1 MWGIRIREM
10 SQSPTRRR
18 TIQKQQDDLG
28 FGSRLAQSKPKRF
41 LNRDGS
47 YNVQRD
53 GLSHFRYNN
62 HFHTLMTTTWPRLY
76 LLIAAGYVALNVL
89 FALAYLA
96 CGPGALQ
103 GGGGTTMMGR
113 FADCFFFS
121 VHTLATIGYGTLH
134 PEGLPANIIVT
145 IEALVG
151 LSVFAL
157 ATGIIFARFS
167 RPVARLRFSRN
178 ALIAPYRGGRAFE
191 FRVINTTNS
200 ELVEMQAKVIF
211 TRSEDPNDTNVR
223 NYEQL
228 VLERE
233 IITFFPLQWTIVHPI
248 DESSPLYGLTL
259 EDLRKIEVEFIILLT
274 GIEETFSQQVHTRT
288 SYRADEIVFGARFE
302 DMYALDPVGVL
313 HTDISRLD
321 SWQSAELPG

>member
-1 MWGIRIREM
+1 MAGTKPGIRGT
-10 SQSPTRRR
+10 S
-18 TIQKQQDDLG
+18 KQQDDLG
-28 FGSRLAQSKPKRF
+28 FGSRLAEIRPKRF

-47 YNVQRD
+47 YNVKRD

-76 LLIAAGYVALNVL
+76 LLIAAGYIALNVL

-103 GGGGTTMMGR
+103 GGGGTNMIGR

-134 PEGLPANIIVT
+134 PEGLAANLLVT
-145 IEALVG
+145 FEALVG
-151 LSVFAL
+151 LTVFAL
-157 ATGIIFARFS
+157 ATGIIFSRFS

-178 ALIAPYRGGRAFE
+178 ALVAPYRGGRAFE

-200 ELVEMQAKVIF
+200 ELVEMQAKVIY
-211 TRSEDPNDTNVR
+211 TRSEDPKDTKVR

-228 VLERE
+228 TLERD
-233 IITFFPLQWTIVHPI
+233 IISFFPLQWTIVHHI
-248 DESSPLYGLTL
+248 DENSPLHGLTAD
-259 EDLRKIEVEFIILLT
+259 DLRKIEVEFIILLT

-288 SYRADEIVFGARFE
+288 SYRADEIVFGAKFS
-302 DMYALDPVGVL
+302 DMYELDEDGVL
-313 HTDISRLD
+313 HSDVRRLD
-321 SWQSAELPG
+321 QFEPAELPPA